1 MRLLRLAANALLSAL
16 LFAILLAILIVDLN
30 INLTITPDVLLKLTL
45 WMMVAYGLPAALIVM
60 IAAAAYRFVSGRKRT
75 LAIVDPAFLALS
87 TPCLIL
93 AALIVF
99 RENTAYFAAFFV
111 PGFQSAINT
120 QIMALF
126 ILAVAGLIAHYEY
139 RHVSPRRLFFVL
151 YFGLAAAVLGLTIG
165 ERLRFPPPPGPPRPA
180 AFKPAF
186 SERHITLLGLEGLS
200 FDFILPLAGE
210 GKLPNFTA
218 LMENGSW
225 GHLESFTPNDPF
237 ILRHTLNTGKS
248 PGKHRLI
255 SDIRYSLP
263 GLERALEVVP
273 RFILFRQ
280 LTRLRILKIEP
291 NDAPPRVKDLW
302 TIMAEAGASTLA
314 MDVPAHDIL
323 PAAPDPRAEKTF
335 LTFFKDYQAETAR
348 LIVIARRAVLRD
360 AEAEER
366 AFQLKAERSP
376 QVFSL
381 FLDGLNTVESVFYKY
396 SVPEVFGEIRQ
407 EEIQKYGPIIRKYY
421 QFYDQ
426 IIGKAMTARKEDEL
440 LIVYS
445 AHGIEPL
452 PYWKRLVEW
461 VLGNASVSAYHE
473 QAPDGAVFVFGG
485 GVEKGK
491 NVDALKIV
499 DILPTLL
506 YYLRLPVGKDMDG
519 VVRGSLFTREF
530 TEENPVSTILSY
542 EGANLRR

>member
-1 MRLLRLAANALLSAL
+1 MRLLRLASNALLSAL
-16 LFAILLAILIVDLN
+16 LFAVLLAILVVDLN
-30 INLTITPDVLLKLTL
+30 INLMVTPGILLKLTG
-45 WMMVAYGLPAALIVM
+45 WMMAVYGLPAALVVM
-60 IAAAAYRFVSGRKRT
+60 VAAAAYRFVSGRRRT
-75 LAIVDPAFLALS
+75 LAFFDPAFLALS

-93 AALIVF
+93 AALIVY
-99 RENTAYFAAFFV
+99 RENTAYFAAFFA
-111 PGFQSAINT
+111 PGFQSVIKT
-120 QIMALF
+120 QMMALF
-126 ILAVAGLIAHYEY
+126 VLAVAGLIARYEY
-139 RHVSPRRLFFVL
+139 RHVSPRRLFFLL
-151 YFGLAAAVLGLTIG
+151 YFGLAAAVLGLTVW

-180 AFKPAF
+180 AFKPAIA
-186 SERHITLLGLEGLS
+186 ERHVTLLGLEGLS

-225 GHLESFTPNDPF
+225 GHLQSITPNDPF
-237 ILRHTLNTGKS
+237 ILRHTLNSGKS
-248 PGKHRLI
+248 PGKHRMI

-263 GLERALEVVP
+263 GLERKLEVAP

-280 LTRLRILKIEP
+280 LTRLGILKIEP
-291 NDAPPRVKDLW
+291 NDAPLQTKDLW
-302 TIMAEAGASTLA
+302 TIMAESGASTLA
-314 MDVPAHDIL
+314 LDVPAHGLL
-323 PAAPDPRAEKTF
+323 PAAPDPKAEKAF
-335 LTFFKDYQAETAR
+335 NTFFKDYQAETAR
-348 LIVIARRAVLRD
+348 LMATVRRALLRD
-360 AEAEER
+360 EAAEER

-376 QVFSL
+376 HVFSL
-381 FLDGLNTVESVFYKY
+381 ALDGLNAVESVFYKY

-407 EEIQKYGPIIRKYY
+407 EEIQKYGPVIRKYY

-426 IIGKAMTARKEDEL
+426 IIGKAMTARKDDEL

-461 VLGNASVSAYHE
+461 VLGNASISAYHE
-473 QAPDGAVFVFGG
+473 QAPDGAVFVFGS
-485 GVEKGK
+485 GVEKGQ

-519 VVRGSLFTREF
+519 IVRGALFTREF